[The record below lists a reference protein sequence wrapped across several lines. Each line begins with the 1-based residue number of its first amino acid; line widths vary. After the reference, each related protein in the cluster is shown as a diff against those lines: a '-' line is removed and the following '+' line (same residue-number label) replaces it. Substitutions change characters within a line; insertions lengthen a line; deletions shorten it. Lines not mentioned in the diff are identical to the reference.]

1 MYEYVGFWKRVV
13 ARIIDGC
20 ILAVPTNILYFL
32 LSLPIAARAAVD
44 PYADSIALSFY
55 SIIIAAIMLL
65 FSTAAYMLYY
75 ILLWKT
81 RQATVGYMIF
91 GAKLIDA
98 NTGGTPTT
106 GQCVGRYFAEFLSAL
121 VFCLGYL
128 WVAFDPQKRG
138 WHDMLAGTLVVKPV
152 QQ

>member
-20 ILAVPTNILYFL
+20 VLAVPTNIIYFL
-32 LSLPIAARAAVD
+32 MSLPLAVLKEAD
-44 PYADSIALSFY
+44 PYTDSMVLPVY
-55 SIIIAAIMLL
+55 TLIIAAIGLL

-75 ILLWKT
+75 ILLWKN
-81 RQATVGYMIF
+81 RQATLGYMVF

-98 NTGGTPTT
+98 KTGGAPTT
-106 GQCVGRYFAEFLSAL
+106 GQCVGRYFAEFLSAF

-128 WVAFDPQKRG
+128 WVALDEQKRG
-138 WHDMLAGTLVVKPV
+138 WHDMLAGTRVVKPV